1 MLNSIRRSATTRN
14 TPTPQAT
21 ARINVRFGTAGTCCA
36 STCRSGSDIVIIK
49 PSKKDSATTTHSFLD
64 CVIAVP
70 TRSPIGDIASS
81 APSVKNTI
89 PAISN
94 IPPIRKHSKIL
105 GEIGAIVKDSSST
118 SPMMGSTACS
128 ASFSFS
134 FSFFRIPKQS
144 PDLSFISGNGM
155 LECSQSAHS
164 ILFRSAHLHQFVAHS
179 CFDLCQLC
187 FRFAA
192 FVSAIFLNLQHF
204 IQRGDQSF
212 VRLL

>member
-1 MLNSIRRSATTRN
+1 MSDSEQ
-14 TPTPQAT
+14 P
-21 ARINVRFGTAGTCCA
+21 GTCCA

-89 PAISN
+89 PTISN

-155 LECSQSAHS
+155 LTERAFYLFMTIECSAERAFYCFVLLISISLLRMVVSICVSSAS
-164 ILFRSAHLHQFVAHS
+164 ASRRLFLPSS
-179 CFDLCQLC
+179 
-187 FRFAA
+187 
-192 FVSAIFLNLQHF
+192 
-204 IQRGDQSF
+204 
-212 VRLL
+212 

>member
-21 ARINVRFGTAGTCCA
+21 CKNQCQIRNSRNLLCKHLQIRFRYCNNKAQQKRQRHNDPQLFGLCHRRADPFSHRGHCKLRA
-36 STCRSGSDIVIIK
+36 KRE
-49 PSKKDSATTTHSFLD
+49 
-64 CVIAVP
+64 
-70 TRSPIGDIASS
+70 
-81 APSVKNTI
+81 NTI

-134 FSFFRIPKQS
+134 FSFFRIPKQP

-155 LECSQSAHS
+155 FTERAFYFISFCSSPSVCCA
-164 ILFRSAHLHQFVAHS
+164 
-179 CFDLCQLC
+179 
-187 FRFAA
+187 
-192 FVSAIFLNLQHF
+192 
-204 IQRGDQSF
+204 
-212 VRLL
+212 

>member
-105 GEIGAIVKDSSST
+105 RRNRRNRKDSSST

-134 FSFFRIPKQS
+134 FSFFGFPNS
-144 PDLSFISGNGM
+144 HLTFPLFPAM
-155 LECSQSAHS
+155 ECSQSAHS
-164 ILFRSAHLHQFVAHS
+164 FYFI
-179 CFDLCQLC
+179 
-187 FRFAA
+187 
-192 FVSAIFLNLQHF
+192 VSFCSSPSVCCA
-204 IQRGDQSF
+204 
-212 VRLL
+212 

>member
-118 SPMMGSTACS
+118 SPMMGNTACS

-134 FSFFRIPKQS
+134 FSFFRIPKQP

-155 LECSQSAHS
+155 FTERAFYFIHDNGMLLERAFYCFVLLISISLLRMVVSICVSSAS
-164 ILFRSAHLHQFVAHS
+164 ASRRLFLPSS
-179 CFDLCQLC
+179 
-187 FRFAA
+187 
-192 FVSAIFLNLQHF
+192 
-204 IQRGDQSF
+204 
-212 VRLL
+212 